1 MNKISLRVILIAAVL
16 ATVTFAQMGG
26 GMGNGTGNGMMGPGN
41 STPNGMGPGMGGG
54 MGSAMS
60 MSGAMGSREMMD
72 GPTVGSDGTVYV
84 VRLASTSNSG
94 QGMMSSPTGTVK
106 YKLVDLA
113 R

>member
-1 MNKISLRVILIAAVL
+1 MMNNLSLRVILIAAVL
-16 ATVTFAQMGG
+16 ATLTFAQMGG
-26 GMGNGTGNGMMGPGN
+26 SMGNGMMGPGN